1 MLEMPGK
8 QIVLF
13 ILAGSRDW
21 RYWRSSLYCIWQG
34 ARTEV
39 AGEVA
44 YLGIEAETVDILE
57 AVYFVYLGRE
67 HRLQIQEKQFIL
79 SLAGR
84 YLRSKLSC

>member
-21 RYWRSSLYCIWQG
+21 RYWRSSLYCIWLG

-57 AVYFVYLGRE
+57 AVYFVYLAGSIDWRYW
-67 HRLQIQEKQFIL
+67 RS
-79 SLAGR
+79 SL
-84 YLRSKLSC
+84 YCI